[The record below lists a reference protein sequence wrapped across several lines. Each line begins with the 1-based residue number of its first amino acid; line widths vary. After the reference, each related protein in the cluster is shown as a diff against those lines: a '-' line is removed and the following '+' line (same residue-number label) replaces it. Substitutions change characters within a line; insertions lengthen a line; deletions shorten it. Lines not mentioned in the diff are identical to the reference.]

1 MLLSRSSPLL
11 TSQTIKWSS
20 QRASASRPVN
30 LRWDSPELWC
40 QWLLNVIEPT
50 PQPEWPQWTGVKC
63 AFPVWNDQLDLVFF
77 FCNVVTFWWVMLF
90 LWLCLFCLFVISIS
104 LHHLLQMLGRWVISK
119 HEAAL
124 CYTFKSQSLQSHKK
138 RPRLSS
144 ISLLQNNSRFPAFV
158 TDNVRL
164 LFVFVV
170 VLFGVVCVIWL
181 GWRRASLES
190 DSSSPWNGGRLDL
203 LPSSLS
209 PASQVTVYL
218 S

>member
-20 QRASASRPVN
+20 RRASASRPVN

-50 PQPEWPQWTGVKC
+50 LEWPQWTGVKC

-104 LHHLLQMLGRWVISK
+104 LHHLLLMLGRWVISK

-158 TDNVRL
+158 TDNARL

-170 VLFGVVCVIWL
+170 VLFGVMCVIWL

-190 DSSSPWNGGRLDL
+190 DSSSPWNGGRLNL